1 MANPN
6 LANVTSIY
14 GKTAYQAN
22 LANSDQIQLFV
33 DADKVLKINTIIA
46 ANIDGTNDADVTVF
60 ISSDSNLTPLGYL
73 AKTITVP
80 ADSSL
85 VITSKDTS
93 FYLAEDRRIIAFASG
108 TNDISL
114 TISYEEMDDA

>member
-6 LANVTSIY
+6 LASVTSIY

-46 ANIDGTNDADVTVF
+46 SNIDGTNDADVTVF

-93 FYLAEDRRIIAFASG
+93 FYLQEDRRIIAFASA

-114 TISYEEMDDA
+114 VISYEEMDDA

>member
-6 LANVTSIY
+6 LANVTSIH

-22 LANSDQIQLFV
+22 LSNSDQIQLFV

-46 ANIDGTNDADVTVF
+46 SNIDGTNDADVTVF

-93 FYLAEDRRIIAFASG
+93 FYLQEDRRIIAFASATG
-108 TNDISL
+108 DISL
-114 TISYEEMDDA
+114 VISYEEMDDA